1 MNGVL
6 RFCIC
11 GVGVRAT
18 GIANWPGARSVIRG
32 ETGNRLEPMVKPNPD
47 MLPAAERR
55 RSSDSVRLAIEVAQQ
70 AVRAAGVDPAQLAS
84 VFAASDSDGHI
95 IHDIC
100 EALAQ
105 QERHVSPTAFH
116 NSVHNA
122 PAGYWSIATG
132 CHAASTSLSA
142 YDLSFAAGLI
152 EAATQVV
159 ADGRDVLLVACDLPL
174 PPPLHAL
181 RPIDQPFA
189 AALVLAPVRQ
199 QPDPPAWELTIAPPH
214 ASQVDTSEA
223 PECLRTN
230 PAARCWPLLASL
242 ARGTAGAAHVRLAY
256 FDNQTLVLKRTS

>member
-6 RFCIC
+6 QLRIC
-11 GVGVRAT
+11 GVGVR
-18 GIANWPGARSVIRG
+18 GPGLIDWAQAKLLFRG
-32 ETGNRLEPMVKPNPD
+32 DAAYRFEPMVKAMPD

-70 AVRAAGVDPAQLAS
+70 AVRDAGIDAATLAN
-84 VFAASDSDGHI
+84 VFSASDSDGRI

-105 QERHVSPTAFH
+105 DERHVSPTAFH